1 MTRCVVGCRDS
12 EQNDRKMEKY
22 TYREKRERV
31 TQLFLRNVE
40 DQELLLRSIDEIKDQ
55 SARIDKVARL
65 LEKYIP
71 YEIAMYHNHPWI
83 FNGCYYE
90 PITYEQLK
98 YGIEDFLYDCKV
110 LASDR
115 NEKCLYHYMKRIE
128 ERIKEHELHPRL
140 SLMCF
145 TNCVVDMN
153 TLKKYEFDPK
163 HDVIKQYLFK
173 YDRKAILS
181 CKIWN
186 AFLGENYLATD
197 GNDDG
202 VLPEKHKRKL
212 LQMFLGA
219 CLVDRKIM
227 SFEYFLIL
235 QGTGA
240 NGKSVIQ
247 KVLSGLFGDD
257 EMLNIKLSQFAR
269 SGDEGLRAVAS
280 MEGKR
285 LLHCTESSKSDFKDM
300 STIKAISSG
309 EPLAGRAIGGNIRQ
323 YQRPP
328 LLLCNSNYRWTM
340 EDFVNRDDVAD
351 ISVQRRAVI
360 INFEKSIPVE
370 KRDAM
375 LAEKMKSEYAGIFAW
390 IVKGLV
396 DLKASGW
403 RLPESVDGNV
413 DKILHRMSATVTV
426 RGGQKCDGSV
436 VEWITRKTAYPEPS
450 AEKKRVIKQRTG
462 SELYYNYNLFCK
474 DVGIKPVSLIK
485 MGRDLV
491 SMGFTKA
498 RTQESMYVLY
508 VEDKLIADNFDTQIP
523 NIYKSVNKADCFEAA
538 EQTIEEF
545 ANSDGYGVEEAE
557 G

>member
-1 MTRCVVGCRDS
+1 
-12 EQNDRKMEKY
+12 MEEL
-22 TYREKRERV
+22 THREKRERV
-31 TQLFLRNVE
+31 TELYLKYVRE
-40 DQELLLRSIDEIKDQ
+40 DELIFRTMASIKVFADRVDAL
-55 SARIDKVARL
+55 ARMIV
-65 LEKYIP
+65 KYLP
-71 YEIAMYHNHPWI
+71 EELAVYGGVPHL

-90 PITYEQLK
+90 PITYEQIK
-98 YGIEDFLYDCKV
+98 YGLEEFLYQKKV
-110 LASDR
+110 PATDR
-115 NEKCLYHYMKRIE
+115 NEKALYHYMKRIE

-153 TLKKYEFDPK
+153 TLKKYPFGTE
-163 HDVIKQYLFK
+163 HDVIKQYKFK
-173 YDRKAILS
+173 YDRKEIFK
-181 CKIWN
+181 CKMWN
-186 AFLGENYLATD
+186 AFLGENYLAD
-197 GNDDG
+197 NINIDG
-202 VLPEKHKRKL
+202 VLPEKHKRRL

-247 KVLSGLFGDD
+247 KVLSGLFGED
-257 EMLNIKLSQFAR
+257 EMLNIKLGQFAR
-269 SGDEGLRAVAS
+269 TGDEGLRAVAS

-328 LLLCNSNYRWTM
+328 LLLCNSNYRWSAD
-340 EDFVNRDDVAD
+340 DFVNREDVDD

-375 LAEKMKSEYAGIFAW
+375 LADKMKEEYAGIFAW

-403 RLPESVDGNV
+403 RLPESYTGEIDVVLAKMKSTIIAPNGAKVDGS
-413 DKILHRMSATVTV
+413 II
-426 RGGQKCDGSV
+426 
-436 VEWITRKTAYPEPS
+436 EWAQRKTMFPEQ
-450 AEKKRVIKQRTG
+450 AVGRKRRAIKERTA
-462 SELYYNYNLFCK
+462 SELYYNYDLFCK
-474 DVGIKPVSLIK
+474 NIGIPTASLNK
-485 MGRDLV
+485 FGRDLT
-491 SMGFTKA
+491 SMGYAKNRGAELTYKIF
-498 RTQESMYVLY
+498 
-508 VEDKLIADNFDTQIP
+508 VEDDHIANNFDSHVP
-523 NIYKSVNKADCFEAA
+523 NISKPKNGDEYFEGV
-538 EQTIEEF
+538 ETEMEEF
-545 ANSDGYGVEEAE
+545 AAG
-557 G
+557 

>member
-1 MTRCVVGCRDS
+1 M
-12 EQNDRKMEKY
+12 DRY
-22 TYREKRERV
+22 NYREKRERV
-31 TQLFLRNVE
+31 TELFLKSVE
-40 DQELLLRSIDEIKDQ
+40 DVDLLFETMSSIKDIQ
-55 SARIDKVARL
+55 ERTDKLARILV
-65 LEKYIP
+65 KYMP
-71 YEIAMYHNHPWI
+71 YEIAMYHGHPWV
-83 FNGCYYE
+83 FNERYYE
-90 PITYEQLK
+90 PISYEQLK
-98 YGIEDFLYDCKV
+98 YGIDDFLYEMKIP
-110 LASDR
+110 ASDR
-115 NEKCLYHYMKRIE
+115 TEKCLYHYLKRVE

-145 TNCVVDMN
+145 ENCVVDMN
-153 TLKKYEFDPK
+153 TLKRFEFSPSL
-163 HDVIKQYLFK
+163 DVIKMYRFK
-173 YDRKAILS
+173 YDRKEIFK

-186 AFLGENYLATD
+186 AFLGENYLSD
-197 GNDDG
+197 DNNYDG

-269 SGDEGLRAVAS
+269 NGDEGLRAVAS

-285 LLHCTESSKSDFKDM
+285 LLHCTESNKNDFKDM

-328 LLLCNSNYRWTM
+328 LLLCNSNYRWKLD
-340 EDFVNRDDVAD
+340 DFLNRDDVDD
-351 ISVQRRAVI
+351 ISVQRRAII
-360 INFEKSIPVE
+360 INFDKSIPIE

-375 LAEKMKSEYAGIFAW
+375 LADKMKAEYAGIFAW

-403 RLPESVDGNV
+403 RMPESADGRI
-413 DKILHRMSATVTV
+413 DRILQKLSSPLTI
-426 RGGQKCDGSV
+426 RGNSKVEGSV
-436 VEWITRKTAYPEPS
+436 VEWVTRMSCFPEQKHGG
-450 AEKKRVIKQRTG
+450 KKRAVRKRTG
-462 SELYYNYNLFCK
+462 SELYYSYKRFC
-474 DVGIKPVSLIK
+474 DSIGVLPVTLIK
-485 MGRDLV
+485 FGRDL
-491 SMGFTKA
+491 SAMGFEKEKSKDS
-498 RTQESMYVLY
+498 QYIMYI
-508 VEDKLIADNFDTQIP
+508 EDEAIANSFDTYLP
-523 NIYKSVNKADCFEAA
+523 NLFKAIEGETFFEG
-538 EQTIEEF
+538 EDMELDKF
-545 ANSDGYGVEEAE
+545 VEE
-557 G
+557 

>member
-1 MTRCVVGCRDS
+1 MNELTH
-12 EQNDRKMEKY
+12 
-22 TYREKRERV
+22 REKRELVTELYLRYVKEDELIFRTMSSIKVFADRV
-31 TQLFLRNVE
+31 DALARMIVKYLPR
-40 DQELLLRSIDEIKDQ
+40 EL
-55 SARIDKVARL
+55 AV
-65 LEKYIP
+65 YNNTP
-71 YEIAMYHNHPWI
+71 YI
-83 FNGCYYE
+83 FNGVYYE
-90 PITYEQLK
+90 PITYEQIK
-98 YGIEDFLYDCKV
+98 YGLDEFLYQKTV
-110 LASDR
+110 PATDR
-115 NEKCLYHYMKRIE
+115 SEKALYHYMKRIE

-153 TLKKYEFDPK
+153 TLKKYEFGTE
-163 HDVIKQYLFK
+163 HDVIKQYKFK
-173 YDRKAILS
+173 YDRREIFK

-186 AFLGENYLATD
+186 AFLGESYLGD
-197 GNDDG
+197 NINIDG
-202 VLPEKHKRKL
+202 VLPEKHKRRL

-247 KVLSGLFGDD
+247 KVLSGMFGED
-257 EMLNIKLSQFAR
+257 EMLNIKLGQFAR
-269 SGDEGLRAVAS
+269 TGDEGLRAVAS

-328 LLLCNSNYRWTM
+328 LLLCNSNYRWSAD
-340 EDFVNRDDVAD
+340 DFVNRDDSED

-375 LAEKMKSEYAGIFAW
+375 LADKMKEEYAGIFAW

-396 DLKASGW
+396 DLKESGW
-403 RLPESVDGNV
+403 RLPETSSGEIDVILARMKSTVLSPNGAKVDGSIIEWLQRKTCYPEQAV
-413 DKILHRMSATVTV
+413 
-426 RGGQKCDGSV
+426 GQKRRAIR
-436 VEWITRKTAYPEPS
+436 ERTA
-450 AEKKRVIKQRTG
+450 
-462 SELYYNYNLFCK
+462 SELYFNYTLFCK
-474 DVGIKPVSLIK
+474 DIGVKPASLNK
-485 MGRDLV
+485 LGRDITA
-491 SMGFTKA
+491 MGYEKK
-498 RTQESMYVLY
+498 RGEELLYKLY
-508 VEDKLIADNFDTQIP
+508 VEDDHIANNFDTHIP
-523 NIYKSVNKADCFEAA
+523 NLSREMSGREFFVGVETELD
-538 EQTIEEF
+538 EF
-545 ANSDGYGVEEAE
+545 AADK
-557 G
+557 